1 MYQLRRNKNLLAASF
16 VLIVT
21 VLGGNAYA
29 DKKQFPKI
37 HLTPFTNVATINAVT
52 GPGGI
57 NHEDS
62 DALAKEVA
70 IAIATYVATND
81 DIDLGFDTDWV
92 LGGLEG
98 LATED
103 AIKEAI
109 LHVPTPFAIDP
120 DEPVDSNNRK
130 KVHLIEMCN
139 PTFAKKAMGILPV
152 IDDDDPTNDD
162 ASKIVNGRIH
172 APALPCETAVYFD
185 GTKIQIDMLNPVAIF
200 TLFFTDV
207 LFGEQM
213 QDPAFAEAIQ
223 VLPVQVNEEIV
234 TIIYA
239 ALEGAEYTF
248 TEKHKALGPKYQWLD
263 EVVEEVANTRY
274 LSPFVH
280 FTYLFT
286 PSYPGETLDVK
297 AIAESI
303 IVAASTTGDHA
314 PELDAQLNEDDWR
327 SARPGPLPIPGN
339 QVIEM
344 CSPTNAIKAMSTG
357 LHHATALPCE
367 VALTAIEDKDED
379 VTKLLVSYLNPHFM
393 FNALF
398 KDAFNQMSDEE
409 LEEFAALPPLVL
421 KDLQAIVAW
430 GLQNHTELGAPEQ
443 VCYGMLPS
451 GYPEDCTTLP

>member
-1 MYQLRRNKNLLAASF
+1 MFFVIAA
-16 VLIVT
+16 IV
-21 VLGGNAYA
+21 GGNTYA
-29 DKKQFPKI
+29 DKKQYSKI

-57 NHEDS
+57 NHAAS
-62 DALAKEVA
+62 DQLARDVA
-70 IAIATYVATND
+70 TVIATYVAITNTEEV
-81 DIDLGFDTDWV
+81 LGTDSNWV

-98 LATED
+98 EPTDD
-103 AIKEAI
+103 AIEEAI
-109 LHVPTPFAIDP
+109 LHIPTPFAIDP
-120 DEPVDSNNRK
+120 DYPVDYPGNRN

-139 PTFAKKAMGILPV
+139 KVFAQKALGLLPV
-152 IDDDDPTNDD
+152 VDDDENT
-162 ASKIVNGRIH
+162 KIINGTIH

-213 QDPAFAEAIQ
+213 LNPEFAQEIQ
-223 VLPVQVNEEIV
+223 ALPVKVNDEIV
-234 TIIYA
+234 TIIYT
-239 ALEGAEYTF
+239 ALEGAGVTF
-248 TEKHKALGPKYQWLD
+248 TEKRKPLGPKYQWLD

-280 FTYLFT
+280 FTYVYS
-286 PSYPGETLDVK
+286 PPHPEATLDVK

-303 IVAASTTGDHA
+303 IVAASTNGIHD
-314 PELDAQLNEDDWR
+314 PLLNEQLNEKDWR